1 LLKFCEQVLQERA
14 KMKKL
19 LAIASIFIFGILLII
34 MLDACT
40 VFQRR
45 VGTRR
50 REGAFD
56 SNGERIYI
64 TATSERYA
72 RITYSGGPPSGMMMG
87 GGNLACASCHAP
99 DAQGELHTMMG
110 MQIVDAPDIRW
121 VSIAGEVD
129 EGHGEEEEG
138 HGGEEEGHGEEGY
151 DLDLFR
157 MAVVEGKH
165 PNGEPFSVDMPRW
178 NINDEDLEDMVEFLM
193 SLD

>member
-1 LLKFCEQVLQERA
+1 LLRFNEQVLQERE

-45 VGTRR
+45 VGTGRG
-50 REGAFD
+50 EGAFD

-110 MQIVDAPDIRW
+110 MQIMDAPDIRW

-138 HGGEEEGHGEEGY
+138 HGGEEEGHGEGGMI
-151 DLDLFR
+151 LRFSGWLLWKVNTR
-157 MAVVEGKH
+157 MG
-165 PNGEPFSVDMPRW
+165 NRSVKICLVGISTMRISKIW
-178 NINDEDLEDMVEFLM
+178 LNILCH
-193 SLD
+193 